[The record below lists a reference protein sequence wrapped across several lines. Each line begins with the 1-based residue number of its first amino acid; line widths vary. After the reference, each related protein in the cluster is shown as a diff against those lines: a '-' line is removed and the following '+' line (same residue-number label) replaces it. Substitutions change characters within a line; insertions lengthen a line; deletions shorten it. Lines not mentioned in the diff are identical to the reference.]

1 MGVGLFCADNRLG
14 KERGMG
20 ELEEKIA
27 LLPDDLQKI
36 ILSKPKEKA
45 QEYKKIV
52 IERKKDYFQAARYTQ
67 KQVFHVN
74 LQKEELT
81 DFLVEQLSGA
91 FSQLNAW
98 DAQKEYMLLLSK
110 KGKVTFKGKTGNQ
123 QKTAKEGDADH
134 NRKKNYILEEGK
146 VIPALVDMGIYT
158 KEGKI
163 VRTMYDKFR
172 QINRFL
178 EIVEDGVK
186 EYGKDEIHIIDFGC
200 GKSYLTFILYYYFTE
215 IKQIKT
221 HIIGLDLKKDVIEKC
236 NLAAQKYGYENLHFE
251 LGDINGYQAPFD
263 VDMVVT
269 LHACDTATDFALYNA
284 IQWKAKM
291 IFSVPCCQH
300 ELNQQMKTEDL
311 SLFTRY
317 GIIKERMA
325 ALTTDAIRGNL
336 LEYCGYKTQIL
347 EFIDF
352 EQTPKNLLIRA
363 MRKPVVP
370 VSVKKR
376 YLAEV
381 HAAMEEFHVNPTL
394 YRLLSEDGVI
404 REKDANS
411 SYCNC
416 EFPPN
421 KL

>member
-74 LQKEELT
+74 LQKEELI

-110 KGKVTFKGKTGNQ
+110 KGKVTFKGKAGNQ
-123 QKTAKEGDADH
+123 QKAAKEGDAAH

-178 EIVEDGVK
+178 EIVDDGVK

-284 IQWKAKM
+284 IRWKAKM

-300 ELNQQMKTEDL
+300 EMNQQMKTEDL

-404 REKDANS
+404 REEN
-411 SYCNC
+411 
-416 EFPPN
+416 
-421 KL
+421 

>member
-1 MGVGLFCADNRLG
+1 MGVGLFCTDNRLG

-74 LQKEELT
+74 LQKEELA

-98 DAQKEYMLLLSK
+98 DVQKEYMLLLSK
-110 KGKVTFKGKTGNQ
+110 KGKVTFKGKNGNQ
-123 QKTAKEGDADH
+123 QKTAKEGDAAH

-146 VIPALVDMGIYT
+146 VIPPLVDMGIYT

-215 IKQIKT
+215 IKQMKT

-236 NLAAQKYGYENLHFE
+236 NLAAQKYGYKNLHFE

-284 IQWKAKM
+284 IRWKAKM

-404 REKDANS
+404 REEN
-411 SYCNC
+411 
-416 EFPPN
+416 
-421 KL
+421 

>member
-1 MGVGLFCADNRLG
+1 MGVGLFCTDNRLG
-14 KERGMG
+14 KEHGMG

-36 ILSKPKEKA
+36 ILSKPKEKV

-74 LQKEELT
+74 LQKEELA
-81 DFLVEQLSGA
+81 DFLVDQLSGA

-98 DAQKEYMLLLSK
+98 DVQKEYMLLLSK

-123 QKTAKEGDADH
+123 QKTAKEGDAAH

-146 VIPALVDMGIYT
+146 VIPPLVDMGIYT

-236 NLAAQKYGYENLHFE
+236 NLAAQKYGYKNLHFE

-284 IQWKAKM
+284 IRWKAKM

-370 VSVKKR
+370 VPVKKR

-394 YRLLSEDGVI
+394 YRLLFEDGVI
-404 REKDANS
+404 REDN
-411 SYCNC
+411 
-416 EFPPN
+416 
-421 KL
+421 

>member
-284 IQWKAKM
+284 IRWKAKM

>member
-110 KGKVTFKGKTGNQ
+110 KGKVTFKGKAGNQ
-123 QKTAKEGDADH
+123 QPVAKEGDAAH

-146 VIPALVDMGIYT
+146 VIPPLVDMGIYT

-178 EIVEDGVK
+178 EIVDDGVK

-215 IKQIKT
+215 IRQIKT

-236 NLAAQKYGYENLHFE
+236 NLAAQKYGYKNLHFE

-404 REKDANS
+404 REEN
-411 SYCNC
+411 
-416 EFPPN
+416 
-421 KL
+421 

>member
-1 MGVGLFCADNRLG
+1 MGVGLFGTDNRLG

-74 LQKEELT
+74 LQREELT

-123 QKTAKEGDADH
+123 QKTAKEGDAAH

-178 EIVEDGVK
+178 EIVDDGVK

-236 NLAAQKYGYENLHFE
+236 NLTAQKYGYKNLHFE
-251 LGDINGYQAPFD
+251 LGDINGYQTPFD

-284 IQWKAKM
+284 IRWKAKM

-317 GIIKERMA
+317 GIIKERMV

-381 HAAMEEFHVNPTL
+381 HAVMEEFHVNPTL

-404 REKDANS
+404 REEN
-411 SYCNC
+411 
-416 EFPPN
+416 
-421 KL
+421 